1 MKREAADPAPLTP
14 HYKNN
19 KINSYGESTQRECDI
34 NGLH

>member
-14 HYKNN
+14 HYKNQKN
-19 KINSYGESTQRECDI
+19 TYGESTQRECDI